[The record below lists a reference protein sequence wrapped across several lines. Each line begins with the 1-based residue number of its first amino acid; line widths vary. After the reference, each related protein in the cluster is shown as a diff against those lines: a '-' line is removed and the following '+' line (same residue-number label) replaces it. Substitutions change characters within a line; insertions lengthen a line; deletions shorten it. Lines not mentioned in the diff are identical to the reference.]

1 MSELERDFVVEGEN
15 EAVEEIAEEKES
27 FTLETVPVSRL
38 MVGMAENIIAM
49 MVKDPEKRQELMLMY
64 EKNTI
69 PVMDLIKFDEAFT
82 RKFLAGKGLNDEAI
96 VTFGI
101 GYFAVQTIGTAI
113 MAITINKRMKN
124 QEVNDNEGNNNER
137 QEGENREATGTV
149 R

>member
-1 MSELERDFVVEGEN
+1 MSELEKDFIVEGEP
-15 EAVEEIAEEKES
+15 EAVEEIAEEQENI
-27 FTLETVPVSRL
+27 TLETVPVSRL

-82 RKFLAGKGLNDEAI
+82 RKFLAEKGLSDEAI

-101 GYFAVQTIGTAI
+101 GYFAVQTVGTII
-113 MAITINKRMKN
+113 MAITINKRMKK
-124 QEVNDNEGNNNER
+124 EVNDNEGNNNER
-137 QEGENREATGTV
+137 QEGENREVTGVV